1 MEGVIIQEG
10 ARLTSWPRCL
20 APIRGRAHM
29 WALDYIKGEIWNSLI
44 SLSVHQSV
52 CLLASLSLSLSVCLI
67 VSHSVNQS
75 ASTSN

>member
-29 WALDYIKGEIWNSLI
+29 WALSQINMLI
-44 SLSVHQSV
+44 ISRERFGT
-52 CLLASLSLSLSVCLI
+52 A
-67 VSHSVNQS
+67 
-75 ASTSN
+75 